1 MSSTLVVGTRNPKKL
16 QEIQE
21 ILGDVPVAL
30 VDLSGFPEAPTVVE
44 NGGSFEANARK
55 KATELALA
63 LKRWVLSDDSGLV
76 VPALGGEP
84 GVDSALYAGK
94 HGDDEANN
102 DKLLAKLAD
111 AQDERRAAYYVCVIA
126 VSNPQ
131 GEAVTQAEGRCHGRI
146 IHERRG
152 ASGFGYDPLFLIP
165 EYHKTFGELS
175 SRVKHA
181 LSHRAKALE
190 HLRPLLHGLFQATV
204 N

>member
-1 MSSTLVVGTRNPKKL
+1 MRATVVVGTRNPKKL
-16 QEIQE
+16 REIQE
-21 ILGDVPVAL
+21 ILGDLPVGL
-30 VDLSGFPEAPTVVE
+30 VDLSAFPHAPAVVE
-44 NGGSFEANARK
+44 DGGSFEANARK
-55 KATELALA
+55 KATELAAA
-63 LKRWVLSDDSGLV
+63 LKQWVLSDDSGLV

-102 DKLLAKLAD
+102 NKLLAKLAVVPEE
-111 AQDERRAAYYVCVIA
+111 QRIAYYVCVIA

-131 GEAVTQAEGRCHGRI
+131 GEVVAQAEGRCHGRI
-146 IHERRG
+146 ISERRG
-152 ASGFGYDPLFLIP
+152 AGGFGYDPLFLIP

-190 HLRPLLHGLFQATV
+190 HLRPMLRRWFTNDG
-204 N
+204 